1 MGNLNTSKNKVVTS
15 VPTAPVTDF
24 EITPAWEAWV
34 IENLLDA
41 VSPEALAAEME
52 ARGVSLSIAQSEIAR
67 LINSATFKS
76 LVQLKKEN
84 AQLHQVL
91 KLQRELA
98 EKSEHQAQIS
108 RIKPVDEVNF
118 FNHYYRHNQPV
129 VLEGLAKDWVALE
142 RWTPTYLTQI
152 LGEEEVEVTTERESD
167 PDYDMNFKKHST
179 TMLMRDFL
187 QKVQMVGKSNDIYM
201 TANNRM
207 MERPAFL
214 KLLDDVKPPLSYVHG
229 DTFAG
234 CSSLWIGPE
243 GTKTPLHHDNTNIVF
258 CQITGRK
265 EFHMVSPLETILF
278 KWATRTYY
286 NKANLNPVDLKQFP
300 ELADVQIH
308 KLILEP
314 GDALFIPV
322 GWWHQ
327 VRSLDFSI
335 SLSFTNLLRH
345 NRFDWYHPENCR

>member
-1 MGNLNTSKNKVVTS
+1 MGKPSLTNTKNVSGMPPATVS
-15 VPTAPVTDF
+15 NV
-24 EITPAWEAWV
+24 ELTPSWEAWV
-34 IENLLDA
+34 VKNLLAA
-41 VSPEALAAEME
+41 VSPATLVTTLQAHGISEFLAKN
-52 ARGVSLSIAQSEIAR
+52 EIAR
-67 LINSATFKS
+67 ILNSATFQH
-76 LVQLKKEN
+76 LLMLHKEN

-91 KLQRELA
+91 KLHRELVQ
-98 EKSEHQAQIS
+98 KSNS
-108 RIKPVDEVNF
+108 NDGVPRLTPMDEMTF

-129 VLEGLAKDWVALE
+129 IIEGLAKDWHALH

-152 LGEEEVEVTTERESD
+152 LGDEEVEVTTDRELD
-167 PDYDMNFKKHST
+167 PDYDINFKDHSV

-187 QKVQMVGKSNDIYM
+187 QKVQAADKSNDIYM

-214 KLLDDVKPPLSYVHG
+214 KLLEDVRPPLAYIQG

-234 CSSLWIGPE
+234 CSSLWIGPQ
-243 GTKTPLHHDNTNIVF
+243 GTQTPLHHDNTNIIF
-258 CQITGRK
+258 CQVVGRK
-265 EFHMVSPLETILF
+265 EFHLVSPLETTLL

-286 NKANLNPVDLKQFP
+286 NKANLNPVDFEQFP
-300 ELADVQIH
+300 ELADVQIQ

-345 NRFDWYHPENCR
+345 NRFDWYHPENCS